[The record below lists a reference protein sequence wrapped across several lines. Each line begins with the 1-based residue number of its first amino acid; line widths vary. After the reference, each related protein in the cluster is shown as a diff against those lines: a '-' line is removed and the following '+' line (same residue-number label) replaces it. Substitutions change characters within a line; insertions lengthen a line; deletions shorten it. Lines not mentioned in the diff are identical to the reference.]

1 MLSSP
6 YPPWRSVGTSDKALG
21 AARDRT
27 GVVLRK
33 AYRCC
38 RRSCRCHVRKTY
50 FLFGYQALVTLRIWN
65 DQKALTLRNMPE
77 NCDSPIYTSPILPLH
92 QSALDSTP
100 PTCFARRA
108 SEKTPHS
115 GPYGVTL
122 PTPNET
128 NMAQAPP
135 RGHMYL
141 WTRHPNIAVSRR
153 KLGRGHVW
161 PRNCGIGSPLASDP
175 GSIFRA
181 RETHSLCFRSADR

>member
-1 MLSSP
+1 M
-6 YPPWRSVGTSDKALG
+6 
-21 AARDRT
+21 
-27 GVVLRK
+27 
-33 AYRCC
+33 
-38 RRSCRCHVRKTY
+38 
-50 FLFGYQALVTLRIWN
+50 I
-65 DQKALTLRNMPE
+65 E
-77 NCDSPIYTSPILPLH
+77 NQEISGLPDNCNSPIYTSPPLPFH
-92 QSALDSTP
+92 QSALDATP
-100 PTCFARRA
+100 PTCFTRRA

-141 WTRHPNIAVSRR
+141 WTRHPNIAVSRG

-161 PRNCGIGSPLASDP
+161 PRNCGIGSPLASDL

-181 RETHSLCFRSADR
+181 RETRLFAKTSGETSRNTWYVARLRKRRATFHFRNGVRENGGKADQV